1 MQWVKRFFRSSAVWF
16 VLLLVAA
23 YIGYSI
29 GARGTRT
36 EAERAATPA
45 AAKSDQAAEGGGGQI
60 WSCAM
65 HPNVQL
71 PGPGKCPICGM
82 DLIPVTTEAHPW
94 RITFS
99 PEQAALA
106 GIEVSPAVRKPVYHT
121 VFMTG
126 KIVPDERKIAYVTAW
141 IPGRLDRLYVDFT
154 GTRVRKGDHL
164 VYIYSPELVQSQQQ
178 YLSALRSLRANI
190 PGARE
195 TYEAVRDQ
203 LLLLGLTEEQIKEL
217 EKTGKP
223 SDHVTIYSPIG
234 GVVLEKLA
242 NEGEYVQEGSKI
254 YTIADL
260 STVWVILDAYESD
273 LPWVTL
279 WQPVE
284 FTTEAFPGE
293 VFSGEVAFVD
303 PVLTERTRTVRV
315 RLNVPNESGRLR
327 PGMFVRA
334 LLKVRLD
341 KRGWAV
347 APDLTGKW
355 MCPMHPEVVQEQ
367 AGQCPICGMELVR
380 AEELGYRRT
389 KEVEDPLVI
398 PSSAVLWTGRRAVV
412 YVQVASKPSPVFEG
426 REVILGPQAGDYWVV
441 LYGLREGDLVVT
453 EGNFKIDASL
463 QIKAKRSM
471 MTPEGGGGAAP
482 GHAHGGHGEHAAA
495 PAATGA
501 EEPTIEP
508 ARVPDRFRIALGP
521 LYQQYLQA
529 ARALADDRLGGAL
542 EALRDM
548 ERALQRLPLAEMPE
562 RVREAWGPVQ
572 DKLYPALVEALDA
585 KTLEHVRTPFREISA
600 AMVKVVSMFG
610 HALSSQLYQFHC
622 PMVEGGGAEWLQTER
637 EVRNPYYGAR
647 MLRCGELRATYE
659 PIVPLV
665 VTDAFRQQLS
675 PIYSQ
680 YLKLVDAMRAEDL
693 KSAQALAQQLAA
705 QFERVQAKDLNQP
718 AAMRW
723 AVIQDKVRKAVEQGA
738 KAQNIREFRN
748 AFRDISAAMVELA
761 TRFGHALEQPL
772 YVDHCP
778 MVFRRQGAF
787 WLQTER
793 QIANPYAP
801 KSMGTCG
808 TITQVVPPEK
818 RAESAPN
825 GSGK

>member
-1 MQWVKRFFRSSAVWF
+1 MPWAKRLVSSSAIWIILV
-16 VLLLVAA
+16 LVAL
-23 YIGYSI
+23 YSGYKLGS
-29 GARGTRT
+29 GRQATSP
-36 EAERAATPA
+36 EPSATPA
-45 AAKSDQAAEGGGGQI
+45 AATKKEGAEGQGSQI
-60 WSCAM
+60 WSCSM

-99 PEQAALA
+99 VEQAALA
-106 GIEVSPAVRKPVYHT
+106 GIEVSPAVRMPVYHT

-154 GTRVRKGDHL
+154 GTQVRKGDHL
-164 VYIYSPELVQSQQQ
+164 VYIYSPELVQAQQQ

-203 LLLLGLTEEQIKEL
+203 LLLLGLTEQQIEEL

-273 LPWVTL
+273 LPWVHL
-279 WQPVE
+279 WQTVE

-293 VFSGEVAFVD
+293 VFEGQVAFVD

-347 APDLTGKW
+347 RPDLSGKW
-355 MCPMHPEVVQEQ
+355 MCPMHPEVVE
-367 AGQCPICGMELVR
+367 AKPGRCSICDMELVR
-380 AEELGYRRT
+380 AEELGYRRP
-389 KEVEDPLVI
+389 KEIEDPLVI
-398 PSSAVLWTGRRAVV
+398 PASAVLWTGRRAVV

-441 LYGLREGDLVVT
+441 LYGLKEGDLVVT

-471 MTPEGGGGAAP
+471 MTPEGGTAP
-482 GHAHGGHGEHAAA
+482 AGHAHGHGGGEQAGSSTAPAGEH
-495 PAATGA
+495 PS
-501 EEPTIEP
+501 IEP
-508 ARVPDRFRIALGP
+508 AQVPDRFRLALTP

-529 ARALADDRLGGAL
+529 ARALADDRLGAAFS
-542 EALRDM
+542 ALRNL
-548 ERALQRLPLAEMPE
+548 ERAMQRLPLAEMPE
-562 RVREAWGPVQ
+562 QVRDAWGPIQ

-585 KTLEHVRTPFREISA
+585 KTLNHVRVPFRQISA
-600 AMVKVVSMFG
+600 AMVQVVKSFG
-610 HALSSQLYQFHC
+610 HALSSKLYQFHC
-622 PMVEGGGAEWLQTER
+622 PMVEGGGAVWLQTDR
-637 EVRNPYYGAR
+637 EVRNPYFGAR

-659 PIVPLV
+659 PIVPLIV
-665 VTDAFRQQLS
+665 SDEFRQQLS
-675 PIYSQ
+675 TVYTT
-680 YLKLVDAMRAEDL
+680 YLKLTDAMRAEDL
-693 KSAQALAQQLAA
+693 KTAQRLAQQLATAVRQIDA
-705 QFERVQAKDLNQP
+705 QALNEP

-723 AVIQDKVRKAVEQGA
+723 SVVVQKVVDAAQEGSKA
-738 KAQNIREFRN
+738 KDIRSFRS
-748 AFRDISAAMVELA
+748 AFREISAAMVELA
-761 TRFGHALEQPL
+761 TRFGHALDQPL

-778 MVFRRQGAF
+778 MVFRGKGAF

-793 QIANPYAP
+793 KIFNPYAP
-801 KSMGTCG
+801 KTMDTCG
-808 TITQVVPPEK
+808 TITQVVPPT
-818 RAESAPN
+818 RTGRQPDN
-825 GSGK
+825 GQK